1 MKKMGERVVWI
12 IICIVL
18 AAALVYIVNRQQ
30 APLSADTG
38 LYSAELG
45 KLEVKIDSMRIVINE
60 MQDALQH
67 RDYDADTSSDT
78 VPAGPRVSG
87 ETGALL
93 QYEIRQFQNM
103 GLENPEEDI
112 LKDLFNNPQLIP
124 HEGVLGG
131 TMRFHSMDDLKLIN
145 GSWAYARYE
154 DGHITGEML
163 LEYQVGR
170 NGTITWN
177 VIRATSL

>member
-1 MKKMGERVVWI
+1 MAERVIWI
-12 IICIVL
+12 IICLVL
-18 AAALVYIVNRQQ
+18 AAALVYVVNRQQ
-30 APLSADTG
+30 APLPVNAAD
-38 LYSAELG
+38 YEAELG
-45 KLEVKIDSMRIVINE
+45 QLETKIDSLRLVLNE
-60 MQDALQH
+60 MQNALQPG
-67 RDYDADTSSDT
+67 DFDAAADSDDLT
-78 VPAGPRVSG
+78 TEPAATAENGV
-87 ETGALL
+87 LM
-93 QYEIRQFQNM
+93 QYEIRQFRSL

-170 NGTITWN
+170 NGTITWTI
-177 VIRATSL
+177 IRATSL

>member
-1 MKKMGERVVWI
+1 MSERVIWI
-12 IICIVL
+12 IICVVL
-18 AAALVYIVNRQQ
+18 AGVLVYVLSSQEAPVQ
-30 APLSADTG
+30 AGSEAYP
-38 LYSAELG
+38 AELS
-45 KLEVKIDSMRIVINE
+45 KLESRVDSMRTVISE
-60 MQDALQH
+60 MENALQQQEAVPGE
-67 RDYDADTSSDT
+67 DQDETASETPQQAD
-78 VPAGPRVSG
+78 R
-87 ETGALL
+87 GALMS
-93 QYEIRQFQNM
+93 YEIRQFQSM

-112 LKDLFNNPQLIP
+112 LKDLYNNPQLIP

-170 NGTITWN
+170 NGTITWD

>member
-1 MKKMGERVVWI
+1 MGERVVWI
-12 IICIVL
+12 IVCVVF
-18 AAALVYIVNRQQ
+18 AAALVYVLNRQQ
-30 APLSADTG
+30 APLTSDTD

-45 KLEVKIDSMRIVINE
+45 KLEAKIDSMRMVMNE

-67 RDYDADTSSDT
+67 REYDADITADT
-78 VPAGPRVSG
+78 VPPGPQVSG
-87 ETGALL
+87 ETGVLM
-93 QYEIRQFQNM
+93 QYEIRQFQNL
-103 GLENPEEDI
+103 GLDNPEEEI

-170 NGTITWN
+170 NGTISWN

>member
-1 MKKMGERVVWI
+1 MGERVVWI
-12 IICIVL
+12 IICVVL
-18 AAALVYIVNRQQ
+18 AAALVYVVNRQQ
-30 APLSADTG
+30 MPLPADAG

-45 KLEVKIDSMRIVINE
+45 NLEAKIDSMRIVIDE
-60 MQDALQH
+60 MQDALQS
-67 RDYDADTSSDT
+67 RDYDSGSSTDT

-93 QYEIRQFQNM
+93 QYEIRQFQNL

-170 NGTITWN
+170 NGTISWS
-177 VIRATSL
+177 VIRAANL

>member
-1 MKKMGERVVWI
+1 MSERVIWI
-12 IICIVL
+12 IICVVL
-18 AAALVYIVNRQQ
+18 AGALVYVLNSQEAPRQ
-30 APLSADTG
+30 AG
-38 LYSAELG
+38 SAEYPAELS
-45 KLEVKIDSMRIVINE
+45 KLESRIDSMRTVISE
-60 MQDALQH
+60 MEDALQQ
-67 RDYDADTSSDT
+67 R
-78 VPAGPRVSG
+78 
-87 ETGALL
+87 ETGPGEDESEMAAETPQNAERGALMS
-93 QYEIRQFQNM
+93 YEIRQFQSM

-170 NGTITWN
+170 NGTITWD

>member
-1 MKKMGERVVWI
+1 MAERVIWI
-12 IICIVL
+12 IICLAL
-18 AAALVYIVNRQQ
+18 AAALVYVVNRQQ
-30 APLSADTG
+30 VPQSVDAAG
-38 LYSAELG
+38 YAAELG
-45 KLEVKIDSMRIVINE
+45 RLEAKIDSLRSVLDE
-60 MQDALQH
+60 MQHALQPG
-67 RDYDADTSSDT
+67 DYDAAADTDDLSAE
-78 VPAGPRVSG
+78 PATRAG
-87 ETGALL
+87 TGVLM
-93 QYEIRQFQNM
+93 QYEIRQFQSL

-112 LKDLFNNPQLIP
+112 LMDLYNNPQLIP

-177 VIRATSL
+177 IIRATSL

>member
-1 MKKMGERVVWI
+1 MAERVVWI
-12 IICIVL
+12 IICL
-18 AAALVYIVNRQQ
+18 ALAVSLVYVVNRQQ
-30 APLSADTG
+30 APQPVDAAG
-38 LYSAELG
+38 YAAELG
-45 KLEVKIDSMRIVINE
+45 KLETKIDSLRSVLNE
-60 MQDALQH
+60 MQNALQP
-67 RDYDADTSSDT
+67 RDYDADADT
-78 VPAGPRVSG
+78 GDVITEPAATA
-87 ETGALL
+87 ETGALM
-93 QYEIRQFQNM
+93 QYEIRQFRSL

-112 LKDLFNNPQLIP
+112 LTDLFNNPQLIP

-170 NGTITWN
+170 NGSITWN
-177 VIRATSL
+177 IIRATSL